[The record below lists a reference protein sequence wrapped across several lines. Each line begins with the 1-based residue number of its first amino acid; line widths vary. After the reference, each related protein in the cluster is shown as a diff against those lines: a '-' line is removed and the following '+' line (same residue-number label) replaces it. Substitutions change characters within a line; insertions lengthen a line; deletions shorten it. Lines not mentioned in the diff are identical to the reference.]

1 MSDVC
6 AASSTD
12 WRQQYDSVWH
22 VDFEYREDANY
33 HPVPVSMFAYEQHS
47 GTEIF
52 LRREQLLSPQTCPV
66 RSWKSRSAGGLCGEC
81 RAVVFRGVRVAVSLQ
96 CA

>member
-22 VDFEYREDANY
+22 VDFEYREDTNY

-52 LRREQLLSPQTCPV
+52 LRREQLLNLRRAPFGVGQ
-66 RSWKSRSAGGLCGEC
+66 SRSAGGLCGEC
-81 RAVVFRGVRVAVSLQ
+81 RAFVFRGARVAVSLQ